1 MEAQYALA
9 WETKRGPGDDRPTGL
24 QVIKDNGL
32 LGKLAGKVILIT
44 GCSSG
49 IGIETARALK
59 ETGAELFLTARNE
72 EKARLALGDI
82 LEPGRAHLL
91 HLDLESLESVRAC
104 VNDFKKKSKP
114 LNILISNAGVRYSPK
129 GKTKDGF
136 ETQFGTNH
144 VAHFLLFQLL
154 KPILLASSTPAF
166 NSRVVAVSS
175 TAHRESRIDFDDLN
189 MEKRGYNYA
198 TAYAQSKLAN
208 VYMANEIERRYGSR
222 GLHAWSVHP
231 GGIKTGL
238 QHFNFTDARMIVK
251 VGPMNAKHTIQSPEQ
266 GCSTTVWAAVGK
278 ILEGQGGKY
287 LERCSIAVP
296 VKKGYS
302 VIDPGHALHAYNK
315 EDEQRLWQVTN
326 ALVGLENEE

>member
-1 MEAQYALA
+1 MEAKYAAA
-9 WETKRGPGDDRPTGL
+9 WETQKGPGDSRPTGL
-24 QVIKDNGL
+24 QVIKDNDL
-32 LGKLAGKVILIT
+32 LGKLNGKIILIT

-49 IGIETARALK
+49 LGIETARALK
-59 ETGAELFLTARNE
+59 ETGAELFLTARDQ
-72 EKARLALGDI
+72 EKAKLALGDI
-82 LEPGRAHLL
+82 LEPGRVHLL

-104 VNDFKKKSKP
+104 VNEFKGRSKS
-114 LNILISNAGVRYSPK
+114 LNVLINNAGVRYTPK

-154 KPILLASSTPAF
+154 KPILLASSTPDF

-189 MEKRGYNYA
+189 MEKRGYNYV

-208 VYMANEIERRYGSR
+208 VYMANEIERRYGSK

-231 GGIKTGL
+231 GGIRTGL
-238 QHFNFTDARMIVK
+238 QKFNFTDLRMLFK
-251 VGPMNAKHTIQSPEQ
+251 VGPMNAKNTLQSPEQ

-278 ILEGQGGKY
+278 SLEGKGGKY
-287 LERCSIAVP
+287 LERCSISVP
-296 VKKGYS
+296 VKKGYAQ
-302 VIDPGHALHAYNK
+302 IDPGHALHAYNK
-315 EDEQRLWQVTN
+315 EDELRLWQVTS